1 VTVYRAAAGH
11 VRLLLAVT
19 ALGVIMTIAF
29 ERQFGHS
36 TIPFA
41 VTSIALLALNLRI
54 RRFNCPR
61 CGSNLFLRKGWAWP
75 WPNKVCS
82 ECRLDLDQNRAP
94 PR

>member
-1 VTVYRAAAGH
+1 MNVYRAAAGH

-19 ALGVIMTIAF
+19 ALGVVVTIAF

-36 TIPFA
+36 VIPFVA
-41 VTSIALLALNLRI
+41 TSILLIVLNFRMG
-54 RRFNCPR
+54 RFMCPR

-82 ECRLDLDQNRAP
+82 QCGLDLEKP
-94 PR
+94 